1 MKSKQFHITGYST
14 ALFATWFFIEELGLL
29 LDAGDGVSAGL
40 LQKSRKVKQVFISHA
55 DRDHLTGLLQF
66 NQLNARP
73 GFPVIH
79 YPADSGSFPAL
90 ADFGGKFD
98 RHVQLARWQALRP
111 GETVALKKDIQVR
124 AIRNGHVDVPASMS
138 KSLSYKVSQVKWK
151 IKPEFANWA
160 GPKIAQL
167 AKEKGRAFISQEVE
181 EPLLGYS
188 GDSPVEDYERWDNTP
203 ILIHEATFLDDST
216 PMKKK
221 ANKHSRLDEVMQMV
235 ADIKVEV
242 LILSH
247 FSSRYSSEEID
258 KAILAECRKYKL
270 TIPVYRILPGQIH
283 RNILAGDPLNA

>member
-1 MKSKQFHITGYST
+1 MNASNFRITGYST
-14 ALFATWFFIEELGLL
+14 ALFSTWFFVEELGLL

-40 LQKSRKVKQVFISHA
+40 LQKSRKVKKVFISHA

-98 RHVQLARWQALRP
+98 HHVQLAVWEPIRP
-111 GETVALKKDIQVR
+111 GDEVVLKKDIRVQ
-124 AIRNGHVDVPASMS
+124 AIRNGHVQAPDDKS
-138 KSLSYKVSQVKWK
+138 KSLSFKVVQVKRK
-151 IKPEFANWA
+151 IKPEFADLE
-160 GPKIAQL
+160 GPEIARL
-167 AKEKGRAFISQEVE
+167 AQALGRNFISAESQET
-181 EPLLGYS
+181 LLGYS

-216 PMKKK
+216 PMKEK
-221 ANKHSRLDEVMQMV
+221 ANKHARLDQVMDMV
-235 ADIKVEV
+235 ASINIGT

-247 FSSRYSSEEID
+247 FSSRFSPEEID
-258 KAILAECRKYKL
+258 EAILRECKKHKL
-270 TIPVYRILPGQIH
+270 QIPVYRVLPGQIH
-283 RNILAGDPLNA
+283 RDILTQDPINA